1 MKTSINEKITMV
13 FEFVIPNKNADLL
26 STDKNSYCVAR
37 VFETAEIP
45 EKLGG
50 NCDFSLL
57 SIIIYLNVSNI

>member
-1 MKTSINEKITMV
+1 MV

-37 VFETAEIP
+37 VFETTEIP

-57 SIIIYLNVSNI
+57 SIIIYINVSNIYFKLLQLQS

>member
-1 MKTSINEKITMV
+1 MV

-37 VFETAEIP
+37 VFETTEIS

-57 SIIIYLNVSNI
+57 SINIYLNVSNI